1 MVSKLL
7 KQFRKDETGAAMV
20 EYAIALLVAA
30 GIGVLTFT
38 TMGQQAGANAEDAC
52 LALVG
57 GADAENAANCA
68 QTPAED

>member
-30 GIGVLTFT
+30 SIGVLTFT
-38 TMGQQAGANAEDAC
+38 TMGGQAAKNAEKACDALMGSTTNTAC
-52 LALVG
+52 
-57 GADAENAANCA
+57 DA
-68 QTPAED
+68 PS